1 MTDEPK
7 AVLDVGCGTGLIT
20 RNLMEFV
27 DRVDGV
33 DFSENLIETAKI
45 LPNGNHPGINW
56 ICGPVEEVLLSPPY
70 ALITAGQSLHWM
82 DWEVVFPRFKESLT
96 RNGTWQSSA
105 SKTRPCLGTA
115 TCLRKSFRLI
125 PQIRTSYLTIW
136 SRSRRAEICSI
147 KKGEKSAKPV
157 SFQQSIDDYVESF
170 HSMNGFSRERMTEEA
185 AHGFDSE
192 VSELVSKYCPEGEME
207 LQSVGKVVWGNP
219 TTK

>member
-1 MTDEPK
+1 MVKITPPKPTPRTSIRCTIQGKQRCRGLQIPHSLPIGIFSILSELMTDEPK
-7 AVLDVGCGTGLIT
+7 AVLDVGCSTGLIT
-20 RNLMEFV
+20 RNLMEFG

-33 DFSENLIETAKI
+33 DFSENMIETAKI

-105 SKTRPCLGTA
+105 RKTRPCLGTA
-115 TCLRKSFRLI
+115 TCLRISFRLT

-136 SRSRRAEICSI
+136 
-147 KKGEKSAKPV
+147 
-157 SFQQSIDDYVESF
+157 
-170 HSMNGFSRERMTEEA
+170 
-185 AHGFDSE
+185 
-192 VSELVSKYCPEGEME
+192 
-207 LQSVGKVVWGNP
+207 
-219 TTK
+219 

>member
-1 MTDEPK
+1 
-7 AVLDVGCGTGLIT
+7 
-20 RNLMEFV
+20 
-27 DRVDGV
+27 V
-33 DFSENLIETAKI
+33 DFSENMIETAKI

-56 ICGPVEEVLLSPPY
+56 ICGPVEKVLLSPPY

-105 SKTRPCLGTA
+105 RKTRPCLGTA
-115 TCLRKSFRLI
+115 TCLRKSFRLT

-136 SRSRRAEICSI
+136 SRSWRAEICSI
-147 KKGEKSAKPV
+147 KKGEKSVKPV

-192 VSELVSKYCPEGEME
+192 VRELVSKYCPEGEME
-207 LQSVGKVVWGNP
+207 FQSVGKVVWGNP